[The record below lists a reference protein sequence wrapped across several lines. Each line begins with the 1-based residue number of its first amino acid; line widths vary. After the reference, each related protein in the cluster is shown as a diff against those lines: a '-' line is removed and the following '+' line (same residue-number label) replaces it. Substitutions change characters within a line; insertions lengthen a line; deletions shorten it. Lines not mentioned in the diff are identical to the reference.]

1 MFNNKRA
8 ISPLFATILLIA
20 FSVALGAVVM
30 SWGESYIEEKAE
42 FAKGVQEV
50 SRGCNN
56 VYFTIL
62 QVKATPQICRR
73 GDTIEVFLDNGPNA
87 NIFNIQAKVVG
98 TDDVSVVENI
108 LPKPLP
114 KAGSDKATF
123 AFAPV
128 GGIRQ
133 VRLTPVIQSGRDII
147 YCPQRALKLEG
158 INEC

>member
-1 MFNNKRA
+1 MFDKKG

-50 SRGCNN
+50 SIGCNS
-56 VYFTIL
+56 VYFTIM
-62 QVKATPQICRR
+62 QVQAAPQICHR
-73 GDTIEVFLDNGPNA
+73 GDTIEAFIENGPNSA
-87 NIFNIQAKVVG
+87 ILNIQAKVIG
-98 TDDVSVVENI
+98 TDDVAVIDNI
-108 LPKPLP
+108 LSKSLP
-114 KAGSDKATF
+114 KAGSIKTNF

-128 GGIRQ
+128 GKLRQ
-133 VRLTPVIQSGRDII
+133 VKLTPIIAMGQDII
-147 YCPQRALKLEG
+147 YCPQRAVQLEG